1 VRKIKGNVS
10 RETLLFLCANILLR
24 IRVKNH
30 AKNCL
35 KRVFLCATFFDALE
49 AFIYKASRAYF
60 FSRRK

>member
-1 VRKIKGNVS
+1 VKKIKGNVS

-49 AFIYKASRAYF
+49 AL
-60 FSRRK
+60 